1 MDYYYV
7 PTLSHLIALL
17 LHPAPTFPKAGTS
30 LIVIDSLS
38 ALIDTAYPRGSDG
51 LASRK
56 KNEHARWLAGRRQA
70 VVSELATK
78 LTRLAVMNN
87 VAILVTNYATTK
99 IRAGSRAVLRPAL
112 TGLDWEKA
120 LGAGIILLRGWWP
133 NLDAHL
139 HSDSDRQA
147 ARLAGVVGGWS
158 GTANERNDV
167 ELAVEFVIEEV
178 RRGSMDRFALADCSN
193 KHGVREVVSSVEVQL
208 ATETSQSGR
217 PIKRPFAAIV
227 DSDGDE
233 SGNEYGWADDD
244 QLAAEGLVDDIALVK
259 AVLVDPTNNTKPIQ
273 SSPSPHP

>member
-1 MDYYYV
+1 MLHVLDTATKLAPTRLKEIISRNPGVIDDGLGLDRMDYYYV

-38 ALIDTAYPRGSDG
+38 ALIDNAYPRGSDD
-51 LASRK
+51 LASMK

-70 VVSELATK
+70 VVNELATK

-87 VAILVTNYATTK
+87 IAILVTNYATTK

-133 NLDAHL
+133 IFDAHL
-139 HSDSDRQA
+139 QRNPEQQA
-147 ARLAGVVGGWS
+147 ARLAGVAGGWS
-158 GTANERNDV
+158 GTVNERNDV

-178 RRGSMDRFALADCSN
+178 RRGSMDRFALAD
-193 KHGVREVVSSVEVQL
+193 
-208 ATETSQSGR
+208 
-217 PIKRPFAAIV
+217 
-227 DSDGDE
+227 
-233 SGNEYGWADDD
+233 
-244 QLAAEGLVDDIALVK
+244 
-259 AVLVDPTNNTKPIQ
+259 
-273 SSPSPHP
+273 